1 MLFEEFV
8 GIYVGAATH
17 RSKQRDG
24 YSLRNLHPHFAGRLV
39 AELRRADVRRYIEHR
54 QAEGVTASTI
64 GRELR
69 FLSAAINYVRLE
81 HDRADLPNPVQ
92 RIGLGEPEA
101 RVRWIDQADAVRLVE
116 AAEAHARRPHLANFI
131 RLALHTGCRR
141 GELLGLE
148 WSRVDR
154 GRRLLRLEAEHTK
167 AGRRRVVPLNDE
179 AMAALDDQREW
190 FKRQCVASPW
200 VFGLAPDR
208 RITTFQKGF
217 KAACRRAGI
226 EDFRIH
232 DLRHT
237 FASWLV
243 MAGVSLYVVKDL
255 LGHSSITVTERYA
268 HLSPDQGRSAVQLLL
283 RVG

>member
-1 MLFEEFV
+1 MLFEEV
-8 GIYVGAATH
+8 IGIYVGATAH
-17 RSKQRDG
+17 RSKQRDY
-24 YSLRNLHPHFAGRLV
+24 YSLCALRPHFAGRSV
-39 AELRRADVRRYIEHR
+39 AELRRADVRGYIERR
-54 QAEGVTASTI
+54 QAQGVTASTI

-81 HDRADLPNPVQ
+81 YDRVDLPNPAQ
-92 RIGLGEPEA
+92 RIGLSEPEA
-101 RVRWIDQADAVRLVE
+101 RVRWIDRADAVRLVD
-116 AAEAHARRPHLANFI
+116 AAGAHARRPQLANFI

-148 WSRVDR
+148 WARVDR
-154 GRRLLRLEAEHTK
+154 RRRLLRLEAEHTK

-179 AMAALDDQREW
+179 AGAALDGQREW
-190 FKRQCVASPW
+190 LRRSSIASPW

-208 RITTFQKGF
+208 RITTVQKGF

-226 EDFRIH
+226 EDFRVH
-232 DLRHT
+232 DMRHT

-243 MAGVSLYVVKDL
+243 MAGASLYVVKDL

>member
-1 MLFEEFV
+1 MLFEEVV
-8 GIYVGAATH
+8 GIYVGATTH
-17 RSKQRDG
+17 RSKQRDC
-24 YSLRNLHPHFAGRLV
+24 YSLRNLQPHFTGRSV
-39 AELRRADVRRYIEHR
+39 AELRRVDVRRYIEHR
-54 QAEGVTASTI
+54 RSQGVASSTI

-69 FLSAAINYVRLE
+69 FFSAAINFVRLE
-81 HDRADLPNPVQ
+81 HDRVDLPNPVQ
-92 RIGLGEPEA
+92 RIGLSEPEG
-101 RVRWIDQADAVRLVE
+101 RIRWIDQVDAVRLVE
-116 AAEAHARRPHLANFI
+116 AAERFARRPHLVNFI
-131 RLALHTGCRR
+131 RLGLHTGCRR

-154 GRRLLRLEAEHTK
+154 SRRLLRLEAEHTK

-179 AMAALDDQREW
+179 AMAALDGQREW
-190 FKRQCVASPW
+190 LRRRGIVSPW

-232 DLRHT
+232 DMRHT

-283 RVG
+283 RA